1 MDFKMEEFRNKLLEL
16 ITSAELPAG
25 VIELIMT
32 DTLREV
38 SSVHKQMV
46 EQQRPVDKTEEVD
59 EMTVTKDITIPM
71 DDLKDILK
79 EEKDNE

>member
-1 MDFKMEEFRNKLLEL
+1 MEEFRNKLLEL

>member
-1 MDFKMEEFRNKLLEL
+1 MEEFRNKLLGL

>member
-1 MDFKMEEFRNKLLEL
+1 MDFKMEEFRNKLLGL

>member
-32 DTLREV
+32 DTLRGV